1 MAVQAQ
7 EEVSAALHAMGVDH
21 EVAPASDGGVL
32 KPDLAI
38 KSPSGRIALSV
49 NGASDFCANSPYQ
62 PQGDAILGWRLL
74 MLYDWKV
81 CACWINMVDNPC
93 HCVLLDGTMSAWC
106 SHDKPLQRQV
116 AGGSTS
122 KHALHCRL

>member
-1 MAVQAQ
+1 MTAMAVQAQ
-7 EEVSAALHAMGVDH
+7 EEVSAALHAMGIDH
-21 EVAPASDGGVL
+21 EVAPTSDGGML

-38 KSPSGRIALSV
+38 QSPSGRIALSV

-81 CACWINMVDNPC
+81 CA
-93 HCVLLDGTMSAWC
+93 HQ
-106 SHDKPLQRQV
+106 KP
-116 AGGSTS
+116 
-122 KHALHCRL
+122 

>member
-1 MAVQAQ
+1 MTARAVQAQ

-21 EVAPASDGGVL
+21 EVAPTSDGGVL

-38 KSPSGRIALSV
+38 ISPSGRIALSV
-49 NGASDFCANSPYQ
+49 NGVSDFCANSPYQ

-81 CACWINMVDNPC
+81 GVSWR
-93 HCVLLDGTMSAWC
+93 HL
-106 SHDKPLQRQV
+106 R
-116 AGGSTS
+116 
-122 KHALHCRL
+122 

>member
-1 MAVQAQ
+1 MTARAVQAQ

-21 EVAPASDGGVL
+21 KVAPTSDGGVL

-38 KSPSGRIALSV
+38 ISPSGRIALSV

-81 CACWINMVDNPC
+81 GVSWRNLRYRPHATAFCLAAQSCQHKTAMVWLCTGKWLENI
-93 HCVLLDGTMSAWC
+93 
-106 SHDKPLQRQV
+106 R
-116 AGGSTS
+116 
-122 KHALHCRL
+122 

>member
-1 MAVQAQ
+1 MTARAVQAQ
-7 EEVSAALHAMGVDH
+7 EEVSAALSAMGVDH
-21 EVAPASDGGVL
+21 EVAPTSDGGVL

-38 KSPSGRIALSV
+38 ISPSGRIALSV

-81 CACWINMVDNPC
+81 GCQLEAVEMKAPC
-93 HCVLLDGTMSAWC
+93 YCILLGSTIMSAWH
-106 SHDKPLQRQV
+106 SMVRLRR
-116 AGGSTS
+116 S
-122 KHALHCRL
+122 K